1 MNLAL
6 KINRKEI
13 EEFCEKWRVAELAV
27 FGSALRDDFRPDSDV
42 DILVRFF
49 PRARTSLF
57 DLQHMEEELK
67 GIFGQDV
74 DLVERSVVERSRN
87 YLRRRAILG
96 DLEQIYASR

>member
-6 KINRKEI
+6 NINRKEI

-27 FGSALRDDFRPDSDV
+27 FGSALREDFRPDSDV
-42 DILVRFF
+42 DVLVRFL
-49 PRARTSLF
+49 PRAGRSLF
-57 DLQHMEEELK
+57 DLQRMEEELK
-67 GIFGQDV
+67 GIFGRDV

-96 DLEQIYASR
+96 DLEQIYAPR